1 MAPRTAYALLVT
13 ALFVLPVALA
23 AGGKTEAKAGKGDDV
38 EVIKDLAYSTDKDA
52 DPERHK
58 LDLYL
63 PRGQKG
69 YPVLVFVHGGGWTKG
84 DRKAFAKQGETF
96 ARNGIGVASVGY
108 RLSPAVKHPAH
119 AQDVAKAFAWV
130 HAHIAKHG
138 GRSDQMFISGH
149 SAGGHLAA
157 LVATDESYLK
167 AEKLAL
173 KDVRGAIPISG
184 VYAIPPGKI
193 AAAFGA
199 DPEGAKQASPLT
211 FVKPGLPPF
220 LVLYADKDSPGM
232 EKGAEAFCA
241 ALKKAGDDAT
251 CMTIDGRDHGSILRN
266 AAAAD
271 DPVTQAML
279 RFIRKHAGS
288 GEKAQP

>member
-1 MAPRTAYALLVT
+1 MTPRTAGAFLVA
-13 ALFVLPVALA
+13 ALFALPAAIA
-23 AGGKTEAKAGKGDDV
+23 AGDKSGEKPGKGDDV
-38 EVIKDLAYSTDKDA
+38 EIRKDLAYTSDKGA

-63 PRGQKG
+63 PKAKKG
-69 YPVLVFVHGGGWTKG
+69 FPVLVFVHGGGWTKG

-96 ARNGIGVASVGY
+96 ARSGVGVASVGY
-108 RLSPAVKHPAH
+108 RLSPGVKHPAH

-130 HAHIAKHG
+130 HVNIAKYG
-138 GRSDQMFISGH
+138 GRADQLFVSGH

-167 AEKLAL
+167 AEKLSL

-184 VYAIPPGKI
+184 VYAIPAGKI
-193 AAAFGA
+193 SAAFGT
-199 DPEGAKQASPLT
+199 DPEGSKQASPLT
-211 FVKPGLPPF
+211 YVKAGLPPF

-232 EKGAEAFCA
+232 EKGAEVFCA
-241 ALKKAGDDAT
+241 ALKKAGDEAT
-251 CMTIDGRDHGSILRN
+251 CMKIADRDHGSILRN
-266 AAAAD
+266 AAGAD

-279 RFIRKHAGS
+279 QFIRKHAGTS
-288 GEKAQP
+288 GSEKK